1 MRNTNFV
8 KSNVSDMPSW
18 AKGIIGIAL
27 LGGVAI
33 VSYMV
38 YKKIKKEKEDK
49 EQKLNIANETQ
60 NAINKGL
67 KKSFPDSQY
76 VTKANQI
83 YEGMKYAVG
92 DDYGSVRDILKTM
105 KNDLDVLTIMKAFG
119 KRQAY
124 AFGIPT
130 GEPKDLFTFV
140 RAELGNEYGGIT
152 SYKMDAINKDW
163 SSKGI
168 TYKF

>member
-1 MRNTNFV
+1 MKTQFI
-8 KSNVSDMPSW
+8 KSNISDLPQW
-18 AKGIIGIAL
+18 AKGIIAIAL
-27 LGGVAI
+27 LGGVAV

-38 YKKIKKEKEDK
+38 YKKIKKEKDDK
-49 EQKLNIANETQ
+49 EQKRNIANEIEE
-60 NAINKGL
+60 AIKKGL
-67 KKSFPDSQY
+67 KKSFADSQY
-76 VTKANQI
+76 VSKANQI
-83 YEGMKYAVG
+83 YEGMKYGIG

-105 KNDLDVLTIMKAFG
+105 KNDLDVLSIMKAFG

-124 AFGIPT
+124 VFGIPQ

-163 SSKGI
+163 SAKGI
-168 TYKF
+168 KYKF